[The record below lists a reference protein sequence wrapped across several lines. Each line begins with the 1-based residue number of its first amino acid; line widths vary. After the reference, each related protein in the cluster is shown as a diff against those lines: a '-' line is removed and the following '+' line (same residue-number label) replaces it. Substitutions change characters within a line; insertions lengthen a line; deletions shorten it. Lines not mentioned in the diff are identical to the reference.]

1 MEPHDPDTHP
11 RPEHFLA
18 MLDRQF
24 GNLKTPG
31 LANKVLSYVGKA
43 FELHLQKG
51 TGAFLNATRCL
62 SAVQELDEM
71 AIADELKDKIAA
83 FMVYGLDPIE
93 VFFGMLP
100 APKLH
105 DECKNYSELAG
116 WYRLPAEILAAR
128 SRLDRDPFR
137 SSDADA
143 PIMVDIVVKS
153 AEKMGTRGTP
163 VEEQMELEG
172 VADLEAGLARLALSH
187 PQEEVGD
194 TQKHKF
200 LSYLRWVVQ
209 GRKTVGS
216 PFASQSP
223 SKDTIL
229 CSGGYENLSTLSN
242 GQVSG
247 PCTNCGSQDAAH
259 QCKLCLITLDGYVSE
274 QTVSATTYCNESCR
288 NAHFEANK
296 GACREIRKL
305 ARSAVLFKEA
315 FYRYIQIAGGIMPFS
330 AIKQEQGIIFK
341 QCTGTSNTVPSLR
354 HLADSQSQADAAMTS
369 FTCGDIIAWA
379 RPILEF
385 LIQPCC
391 TSVEF
396 VNFSVKN
403 ADIAVANEFQ
413 IGSSHHLRYN
423 TLRLHLAAR
432 LTLPSG
438 AQYAFDPSAAQF
450 GWKDCLAPWAEYA
463 RCRIHHIENVTVLD
477 PLDGTRVPA
486 KDRVKPS
493 DIIRRFDWAKEYVA
507 EELVSILRARKGG
520 LRALLKL
527 SDGQFETGR
536 KDLADAMEDFVR
548 DFAKSLK

>member
-1 MEPHDPDTHP
+1 MDPPEPDTHP

-24 GNLKTPG
+24 GNLKTPD
-31 LANKVLSYVGKA
+31 LANKILSYVGKA
-43 FELHLQKG
+43 FESHLQEG

-71 AIADELKDKIAA
+71 AIADEVKNKIAA

-116 WYRLPAEILAAR
+116 WYRLPAWILAAR

-137 SSDADA
+137 SSDPDA
-143 PIMVDIVVKS
+143 PIIVDIVVKS

-209 GRKTVGS
+209 GRKTVDS

-223 SKDTIL
+223 GKDTTL

-259 QCKLCLITLDGYVSE
+259 QCKLCLITLDGYASE
-274 QTVSATTYCNESCR
+274 KIVSATTYCNESCR
-288 NAHFEANK
+288 NAHFEAHK

-315 FYRYIQIAGGIMPFS
+315 FYRYIQIASGIMPFS

-391 TSVEF
+391 TSVGF

-403 ADIAVANEFQ
+403 ADIAVANDFQ
-413 IGSSHHLRYN
+413 IGPSHHLRYN

-527 SDGQFETGR
+527 SDGQFETAR
-536 KDLADAMEDFVR
+536 RDLADAMEDFVR